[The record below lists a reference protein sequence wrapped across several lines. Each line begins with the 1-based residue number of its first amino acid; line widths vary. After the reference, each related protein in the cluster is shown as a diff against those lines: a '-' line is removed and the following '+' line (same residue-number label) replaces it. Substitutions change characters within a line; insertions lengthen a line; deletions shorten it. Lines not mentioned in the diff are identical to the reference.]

1 MKDEQLDNLYIY
13 LMELGIKKYRQMA
26 QNALNTAKSDLTI
39 DQWIVLKRISEMYGG
54 SQIEIAQSAIK
65 DAPTTTRIIDQLLK
79 RSLITKEISPED
91 RRKHQLYL
99 TEQGKLLVERLM
111 PIVMDYREFAVRNF
125 SEEDMSTFIKLL
137 KRFIEN
143 FN

>member
-26 QNALNTAKSDLTI
+26 QNALNNAKSDLTI
-39 DQWIVLKRISEMYGG
+39 DQWIILKKISESHGS

-79 RSLITKEISPED
+79 RSLIVKEISSED
-91 RRKHQLYL
+91 RRKFCLYL

-125 SEEDMSTFIKLL
+125 SEEDMNTFIRLL